1 MVWNFGHGRLV
12 VDTGTYHKRPAV
24 FVCPVDSAGKVGSS
38 AKALRHDEFSLQP
51 GEMVLTFPTVEQAK
65 AVADALVGA

>member
-24 FVCPVDSAGKVGSS
+24 FICAVDAPGEVGTS
-38 AKALRHDEFSLQP
+38 AKALNHDKESLQP

-65 AVADALVGA
+65 SVADDLVGA